1 MSRESVAKEVLD
13 RAERRYIADNKK
25 AIDFLNKY
33 WSSLS
38 YGTSSIDSYKQI
50 FEAINNGANINE
62 AISRLNKSGDI
73 FILKIKAGV
82 FGVITAAGNA
92 KLSELKGEDSVEKLI
107 GLGVDIG
114 MAIWS
119 VTPTGF
125 VANTVNY
132 AASMAGY
139 DLSQFFKDAYGKI
152 SGNGFND
159 VIITDNGFIRATMSD
174 GTVYSR
180 PASDELIKLFHLA
193 ISKGGS
199 LFGENKSDV
208 LFGGNGNDMLI
219 GHGGAD
225 LLIGGNGKDDYFVDN
240 GDTIKDS
247 DGKGRVFLS
256 YTNIQLTGGTQI
268 EKGSKIY
275 KGKDGVKY
283 ELKGSDLII
292 NDSITIE
299 NFNPYADEYLGITLY
314 EADEIA
320 ISVSN
325 ASAKEKE
332 QSMSFTISLSRDLKE
347 NEFIKVTIPKIG
359 NNEAKTYMFL
369 HGSSTDW
376 KVGDGIEYI
385 FDSSTTYTYSWSDD
399 KNIEPD
405 ETISVKAT
413 IIDKPDNLIAKDGKV
428 GIGTIQDDDDDPD
441 NPNDTFP
448 DTDPA
453 STKTSP
459 IVIDLN
465 NDGVK
470 TISRKNNKIYFDLDN
485 NKFAE
490 NTSWIDKNDGILIN
504 KTLIAT
510 NSITNGSE
518 LFGNHTLLKDG
529 SLANNGFEALKE
541 FDENKDGV
549 INEQTR

>member
-152 SGNGFND
+152 SGNGFDD

-199 LFGENKSDV
+199 LFGDGKDDV

-332 QSMSFTISLSRDLKE
+332 QSMSFTISLSRNLKE

-465 NDGVK
+465 GDGVK
-470 TISRKNNKIYFDLDN
+470 TISRKDNKTYFDLDN

-504 KTLIAT
+504 KTLIT
-510 NSITNGSE
+510 DNNITNGSQ
-518 LFGNHTLLKDG
+518 LFGNHTLLTNG
-529 SLANNGFEALKE
+529 NLATNGFEALKE
-541 FDENKDGV
+541 FVNLNLLV
-549 INEQTR
+549 AWI

>member
-152 SGNGFND
+152 SGNGFDD

-199 LFGENKSDV
+199 LFGDGKDDV

-332 QSMSFTISLSRDLKE
+332 QSMSFTISLSRNLKE

-465 NDGVK
+465 GDGVK
-470 TISRKNNKIYFDLDN
+470 TISRKDNKIYFDLDN
-485 NKFAE
+485 NKFAQ

-504 KTLIAT
+504 KTLIT
-510 NSITNGSE
+510 DNNITNGSQ
-518 LFGNHTLLKDG
+518 LFGNHTLLTNG
-529 SLANNGFEALKE
+529 NLATNGFEALKE
-541 FDENKDGV
+541 FVNLNLLV
-549 INEQTR
+549 AWI